1 MVEEILTMMSERS
14 MKLGSTFKDLETSQE
29 FSQGE
34 IEGLKKE
41 NEELKKK
48 LEAVEIGDRR
58 TQFQASALEDKD
70 DRLETTNKKKNLII
84 EGIPETDGRREE
96 VGNCR

>member
-14 MKLGSTFKDLETSQE
+14 MKLGSTVKDLETSLE

-41 NEELKKK
+41 KRRAEE
-48 LEAVEIGDRR
+48 EAGSCRNRR
-58 TQFQASALEDKD
+58 Q
-70 DRLETTNKKKNLII
+70 
-84 EGIPETDGRREE
+84 
-96 VGNCR
+96 